1 MTTSMTPVSGDAERW
16 LPDPSWPV
24 PPRGWQLWAAAG
36 PAARSQGAPSDGLD
50 VRAQPE
56 MPHTDG
62 VLSEIDRFAAFE
74 DASFTLPTRPS
85 LLVDRPAGQPVRVD
99 LLAESRSVRRAPH
112 RAPAG
117 MVRGFAALA
126 VLLVI
131 SFLVGGVTGA
141 LVVIGVSTLLAAS
154 AALVSGHISLS
165 LVGGQRGAGLFLGV
179 AVVALMAASVMP
191 RDRPARQDEVATTLL
206 PVSSNWVPDTLPTH
220 AAVPPSPVA
229 SSSRVVVAPAAPS
242 ASGAEIDTSAPAARS
257 LVDGGVPTLSPDAL
271 TPGSGRASVPGT
283 WKTVKPVR
291 PVKPVKPVKP
301 VRPVKAAK
309 PAKTSKPG
317 QASEP
322 EKTPKPG
329 KSSKTG
335 KPERPAHPAA
345 TCTGRTGAAPVV
357 LRRALAALGPCGPVR
372 Q

>member
-1 MTTSMTPVSGDAERW
+1 V
-16 LPDPSWPV
+16 V
-24 PPRGWQLWAAAG
+24 
-36 PAARSQGAPSDGLD
+36 
-50 VRAQPE
+50 
-56 MPHTDG
+56 
-62 VLSEIDRFAAFE
+62 
-74 DASFTLPTRPS
+74 
-85 LLVDRPAGQPVRVD
+85 
-99 LLAESRSVRRAPH
+99 
-112 RAPAG
+112 
-117 MVRGFAALA
+117 VRGFAALA

-131 SFLVGGVTGA
+131 SVLVGGVTGA

-191 RDRPARQDEVATTLL
+191 RERPALQDEVATALL
-206 PVSSNWVPDTLPTH
+206 PVSSNRVPDTLSTH

-257 LVDGGVPTLSPDAL
+257 MVDGGVPTLSPDAL
-271 TPGSGRASVPGT
+271 TPGSGRASVPGSS
-283 WKTVKPVR
+283 KTAK
-291 PVKPVKPVKP
+291 PVKPVKPAKP

-309 PAKTSKPG
+309 PAKTSKPE
-317 QASEP
+317 QASR
-322 EKTPKPG
+322 
-329 KSSKTG
+329 TG

>member
-1 MTTSMTPVSGDAERW
+1 MTTNMTPMSGDAERW

-85 LLVDRPAGQPVRVD
+85 LLVDHPAGQPVRVD

-191 RDRPARQDEVATTLL
+191 RDRPARQDEVATALV
-206 PVSSNWVPDTLPTH
+206 PVSSNWVPDTLRAD

-271 TPGSGRASVPGT
+271 TPGSGRASVPGSS
-283 WKTVKPVR
+283 KTA
-291 PVKPVKPVKP
+291 KPVKPVKP
-301 VRPVKAAK
+301 DKPVKAAK
-309 PAKTSKPG
+309 PAKTSKPEK
-317 QASEP
+317 ASR
-322 EKTPKPG
+322 
-329 KSSKTG
+329 TG

>member
-1 MTTSMTPVSGDAERW
+1 
-16 LPDPSWPV
+16 
-24 PPRGWQLWAAAG
+24 
-36 PAARSQGAPSDGLD
+36 
-50 VRAQPE
+50 
-56 MPHTDG
+56 
-62 VLSEIDRFAAFE
+62 
-74 DASFTLPTRPS
+74 
-85 LLVDRPAGQPVRVD
+85 
-99 LLAESRSVRRAPH
+99 
-112 RAPAG
+112 
-117 MVRGFAALA
+117 MVRGFSALA
-126 VLLVI
+126 VLLVV
-131 SFLVGGVTGA
+131 SYLVGGVTGA

-309 PAKTSKPG
+309 PAKTPKTSKTSKPG